1 MKGERRRF
9 QRLKISGTI
18 KVFKKGLLS
27 KGEPIHVHISDISRA
42 GAKIISAMSL
52 DQDLNVILS
61 FKSKDMINAIELKG
75 KTIWSRPL
83 DLKGKQLFMTGVK
96 FSKTCDKEYEDI
108 ATMLIAHLG

>member
-18 KVFKKGLLS
+18 KVFKKGFIGKS
-27 KGEPIHVHISDISRA
+27 EPIHVHISDISRA
-42 GAKIISAMSL
+42 GAKIVSAVSL
-52 DQDLNVILS
+52 NQNVNVILA
-61 FKSKDMINAIELKG
+61 FKSKDMINPIEIKG
-75 KTIWSRPL
+75 KTLWSRPL
-83 DLKGKQLFMTGVK
+83 DLKGKQFIMTGIK

>member
-27 KGEPIHVHISDISRA
+27 KSAPFYVHISDISRS
-42 GAKIISAMSL
+42 GAKIISAILL
-52 DQDLNVILS
+52 DKGVNTVLA
-61 FKSKDMINAIELKG
+61 FKSKDMINPIEIKG
-75 KTIWSRPL
+75 EVVWSTPFEI
-83 DLKGKQLFMTGVK
+83 KGKQLFMTGIK
-96 FSKTCDKEYEDI
+96 FSRTCDREYEDI